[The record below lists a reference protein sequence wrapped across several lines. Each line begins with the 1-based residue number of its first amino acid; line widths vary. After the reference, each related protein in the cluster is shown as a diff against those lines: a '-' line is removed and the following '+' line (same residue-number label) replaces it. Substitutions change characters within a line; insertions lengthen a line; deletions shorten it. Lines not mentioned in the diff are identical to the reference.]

1 MPIFL
6 EQKQYQLLNMPNKII
21 IAIDGYSSC
30 GKSTLA
36 KALAAQLEY
45 VFIDTGAM
53 YRAVALYFLRN
64 NIDFDNEA
72 QILKALAAIKLNFVY
87 NATGLKSDMVLNGEN
102 VEAEIR
108 EMRVSE
114 KVSEVAA
121 IGAVRDFAVAQQQA
135 MGEFKGIVMDGRDIG
150 TVVFPKA
157 ELKIFVTA
165 NPAVRV
171 ERRFLE
177 LQKTNP
183 SIRKEEIEA
192 NLQHRD
198 LMDTT
203 RERSPLKQA
212 EDAIVLDNTNMTRE
226 EQFNLALS
234 WAIAKIG

>member
-1 MPIFL
+1 MPS
-6 EQKQYQLLNMPNKII
+6 KII

-87 NATGLKSDMVLNGEN
+87 NATSLKSDMVLNGEN

-165 NPAVRV
+165 DPAVRV

-177 LQKTNP
+177 LKNTNP
-183 SIRKEEIEA
+183 AIRKEEIEA
-192 NLQHRD
+192 NLKHRD

-212 EDAIVLDNTNMTRE
+212 EDAVVLDNTHMTRE

>member
-1 MPIFL
+1 MSH
-6 EQKQYQLLNMPNKII
+6 KII

-64 NIDFDNEA
+64 NISFNDEQAIEA
-72 QILKALAAIKLNFVY
+72 ALNHITLHFSY
-87 NATGLKSDMVLNGEN
+87 NATSLKSDMILNNEN

-108 EMRVSE
+108 EMAVSE

-135 MGEFKGIVMDGRDIG
+135 MGYKKGIVMDGRDIG
-150 TVVFPKA
+150 TVVFPDA
-157 ELKIFVTA
+157 ALKIFVTA
-165 NPAVRV
+165 DPAIRV
-171 ERRFLE
+171 QRRFLE
-177 LQKTNP
+177 LQQTNP
-183 SIRKEEIEA
+183 AITKQEITA

-198 LMDTT
+198 LLDTT
-203 RERSPLKQA
+203 RERSPLRQA
-212 EDAIVLDNTNMTRE
+212 ADAKVLDNSNMNRD
-226 EQFNLALS
+226 EQFELALQ
-234 WAIAKIG
+234 WAVEKIREANNN

>member
-1 MPIFL
+1 
-6 EQKQYQLLNMPNKII
+6 MPNKII

-36 KALAAQLEY
+36 KALAAQLAY

-64 NIDFDNEA
+64 NIDFDNET
-72 QILKALAAIKLNFVY
+72 QILKALEEIKLNFIY
-87 NATGLKSDMVLNGEN
+87 NATSSKSDMVLNGEN

-121 IGAVRDFAVAQQQA
+121 IGPVRDFAVAQQQA

-177 LQKTNP
+177 LKNTNP
-183 SIRKEEIEA
+183 NILKEEIEA
-192 NLQHRD
+192 NLKHRD

>member
-1 MPIFL
+1 MS
-6 EQKQYQLLNMPNKII
+6 NKII

-36 KALAAQLEY
+36 KALAAQLAY

-64 NIDFDNEA
+64 KIAFDDEVAIVGALKNIT
-72 QILKALAAIKLNFVY
+72 LNFSY
-87 NATGLKSDMVLNGEN
+87 NAATLKSDMILNNEN

-108 EMRVSE
+108 EIAVSQ

-135 MGEFKGIVMDGRDIG
+135 MGQQKGIVMDGRDIG
-150 TVVFPKA
+150 TVVFPNA

-165 NPAVRV
+165 DPAIRV

-177 LQKTNP
+177 LQLTNP
-183 SIRKEEIEA
+183 NISKEEIAA

-198 LMDTT
+198 LLDTT

-212 EDAIVLDNTNMTRE
+212 ADAQVLDNSKMNRE
-226 EQFNLALS
+226 EQFNLALQ
-234 WAIAKIG
+234 WALDKIQH

>member
-1 MPIFL
+1 
-6 EQKQYQLLNMPNKII
+6 
-21 IAIDGYSSC
+21 
-30 GKSTLA
+30 
-36 KALAAQLEY
+36 
-45 VFIDTGAM
+45 
-53 YRAVALYFLRN
+53 
-64 NIDFDNEA
+64 
-72 QILKALAAIKLNFVY
+72 
-87 NATGLKSDMVLNGEN
+87 
-102 VEAEIR
+102 
-108 EMRVSE
+108 MRVSE
-114 KVSEVAA
+114 KVSEVAT
-121 IGAVRDFAVAQQQA
+121 IGPVRDFAVAQQQA

-150 TVVFPKA
+150 TFVFPNA

-165 NPAVRV
+165 DPAIRV

-183 SIRKEEIEA
+183 TIRKEEIEA

-234 WAIAKIG
+234 WALAKIG

>member
-1 MPIFL
+1 MSH
-6 EQKQYQLLNMPNKII
+6 KII

-64 NIDFDNEA
+64 NISFNDEQA
-72 QILKALAAIKLNFVY
+72 IATALNHITLQFSY
-87 NATGLKSDMVLNGEN
+87 NATTLKSDMILNNEN

-108 EMRVSE
+108 EMAVSA

-135 MGEFKGIVMDGRDIG
+135 MGHKKGIVMDGRDIG
-150 TVVFPKA
+150 TVVFPDA
-157 ELKIFVTA
+157 ALKIFVTA
-165 NPAVRV
+165 DPAIRV
-171 ERRFLE
+171 QRRFLE
-177 LQKTNP
+177 LQLTNP
-183 SIRKEEIEA
+183 AITKQEIAA

-198 LMDTT
+198 LLDTT
-203 RERSPLKQA
+203 RERSPLRQA
-212 EDAIVLDNTNMTRE
+212 ADAKVLDNSNMNRD
-226 EQFNLALS
+226 EQFELALQ
-234 WAIAKIG
+234 WAVEKIREANNN